1 MSKLDEARIEINLID
16 EKMITLF
23 KERMAL
29 AKEIALYKK
38 ANNLAVYDKKR
49 EEALIYK
56 NLNILNDKSLE
67 SYYLTFLKGLLT
79 ASKDYQK
86 DLIK

>member
-38 ANNLAVYDKKR
+38 ANNLAVYDEKR
-49 EEALIYK
+49 EEALVSK
-56 NLNILNDKSLE
+56 NLNILNRN
-67 SYYLTFLKGLLT
+67 TI
-79 ASKDYQK
+79 Q
-86 DLIK
+86 